1 MALDV
6 DVPEP
11 PDLTMRGT
19 PSGYRPTEESEGS
32 GGFRREETETVLKD
46 GAWREGFEE
55 WAEYTDLDAE
65 EVRAIDDLGL
75 FKSFDFYWDPDDE
88 TLTYDSP
95 EVPDDWA
102 ERAPESLTSTSETSR
117 VETEL
122 DDLGRTVLEEI
133 ADTNLDRSDQSVDYD
148 WDDEAFGQ
156 RDE

>member
-19 PSGYRPTEESEGS
+19 PSDYRATEETAQPRD
-32 GGFRREETETVLKD
+32 FRREETETMLKD

-55 WAEYTDLDAE
+55 WAEYTDLDADAI
-65 EVRAIDDLGL
+65 RAIDELGL
-75 FKSFDFYWDPDDE
+75 FKAFDFYWDPDKE
-88 TLTYDSP
+88 SLEYDSP
-95 EVPDDWA
+95 DVPDDWE

-117 VETEL
+117 VENEL

-133 ADTNLDRSDQSVDYD
+133 EDTLLDRSEQAVDYD
-148 WDDEAFGQ
+148 LGEEAFGQ

>member
-19 PSGYRPTEESEGS
+19 PSDYRATEESGQS
-32 GGFRREETETVLKD
+32 RDFRREETETMLKD

-55 WAEYTDLDAE
+55 WAEYTDLDADAI
-65 EVRAIDDLGL
+65 RAIDELGL
-75 FKSFDFYWDPDDE
+75 FKAFDFYWHPDRE
-88 TLTYDSP
+88 SLEYDAP
-95 EVPDDWA
+95 EVPDDWE

-133 ADTNLDRSDQSVDYD
+133 EDILLDQSEETVNYD
-148 WDDEAFGQ
+148 WDDEAFDH
-156 RDE
+156 REE